1 MNSKNST
8 RPTTPGPARRRPE
21 GKGEPVRRSPRTQ
34 AGRVLRSPKGEGGFT
49 LIELLVVIAII
60 SILAAMLLPALSSA
74 REKARQIACMSN
86 LRQIGQG
93 LYMYS
98 MDWDEE
104 FPPFSSNLGT
114 DWDLDLL
121 YPSYLDNIRIY
132 ICLSDIENDSKT
144 AEASFGYM
152 GNMST
157 KEDYQTQRPL
167 VADDGCG
174 ERLSP
179 TQAQPN
185 HKTGGNICFIDTHTE
200 WVNRNH
206 WPDPIYPEYEVFNQN

>member
-8 RPTTPGPARRRPE
+8 RPTTPGLTH
-21 GKGEPVRRSPRTQ
+21 RSSKSQ
-34 AGRVLRSPKGEGGFT
+34 AGLALRSSKSEAGFT

-74 REKARQIACMSN
+74 REKARQIACLSN
-86 LRQIGQG
+86 LRQIGTG
-93 LYMYS
+93 LFMYS

-104 FPPFSSNLGT
+104 YPPFSSNLGT
-114 DWDLDLL
+114 NGDLDLL
-121 YPSYLDNIRIY
+121 YTSYLDNMKIFT
-132 ICLSDIENDSKT
+132 CLSDMENDSRT
-144 AEASFGYM
+144 TDASYGYM
-152 GNMST
+152 GGMST
-157 KEDYQTQRPL
+157 KVDYQTHRYL

-179 TQAQPN
+179 TQPLPN

>member
-1 MNSKNST
+1 MNPNDST
-8 RPTTPGPARRRPE
+8 RPTTP
-21 GKGEPVRRSPRTQ
+21 
-34 AGRVLRSPKGEGGFT
+34 GFT

-74 REKARQIACMSN
+74 REKARQIACLSN

-93 LYMYS
+93 LFMYS

-114 DWDLDLL
+114 DRDLDLL
-121 YPSYLDNIRIY
+121 YPSYLDNIKIY
-132 ICLSDIENDSKT
+132 ICLSDMDNDSRT
-144 AEASFGYM
+144 ADASFGYM
-152 GNMST
+152 GGMST
-157 KEDYQTQRPL
+157 KVDYQTHRYL

-179 TQAQPN
+179 TQPLPN
-185 HKTGGNICFIDTHTE
+185 HKTGGNICFIDTHVN
-200 WVNRNH
+200 WVNRSK